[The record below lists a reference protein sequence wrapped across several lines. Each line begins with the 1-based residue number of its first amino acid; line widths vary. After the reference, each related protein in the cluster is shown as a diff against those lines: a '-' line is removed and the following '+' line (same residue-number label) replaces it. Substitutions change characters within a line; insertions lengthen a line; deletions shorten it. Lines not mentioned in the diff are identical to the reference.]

1 MGFKLGFALG
11 FGAGFLA
18 GSRSGREPY
27 DRVSEKVKEFR
38 EREDVDRL
46 LREAESK
53 VSEAKEKVVEK
64 VKGEHGDEN
73 GGRASTDR
81 AQDAATAG
89 LTSPGGY
96 QPGPSTTGGPA
107 ARRG

>member
-11 FGAGFLA
+11 FGAGFLT

-38 EREDVDRL
+38 EREEVDRL
-46 LREAESK
+46 LRDAQST
-53 VSEAKEKVVEK
+53 VSEAKEKVVER
-64 VKGEHGDEN
+64 VRGDGGN
-73 GGRASTDR
+73 GDGSAAER
-81 AQDAATAG
+81 AQDQAPAG

-96 QPGPSTTGGPA
+96 QPGPSTTGGTA
-107 ARRG
+107 ATG